1 MYALTRSNRRK
12 TTGARHTQVIDV
24 PKFIMKSGLTDEQI
38 KKANLIKAI
47 GFPEEHPELFIVN
60 TNKFAG
66 RRKFIFHAR
75 PTVK

>member
-24 PKFIMKSGLTDEQI
+24 PKFIMKSGL
-38 KKANLIKAI
+38 
-47 GFPEEHPELFIVN
+47 PEEHPELFIVN